1 MMSKNLQTTWKMGP
15 VLDVNVVSLT
25 KHSLIES
32 NILTVTGTAQ
42 IRIIEK
48 MKPNLNSSIKNVNF
62 RQIESLK
69 FNFYWPLQGVPDL
82 NLPFCRAFTQKLYQT
97 PNWYSQNVF
106 ESYTYLFKSFCFTS
120 NVFWPFQIGVW
131 NAQFL
136 RKCYL
141 KLQILIRDTLYIV
154 YR

>member
-1 MMSKNLQTTWKMGP
+1 MMSKNLQTIWKMGP

-69 FNFYWPLQGVPDL
+69 FNFYWPL
-82 NLPFCRAFTQKLYQT
+82 
-97 PNWYSQNVF
+97 
-106 ESYTYLFKSFCFTS
+106 
-120 NVFWPFQIGVW
+120 
-131 NAQFL
+131 
-136 RKCYL
+136 
-141 KLQILIRDTLYIV
+141 
-154 YR
+154 

>member
-1 MMSKNLQTTWKMGP
+1 MMSKNLQTIWRMGP

-69 FNFYWPLQGVPDL
+69 FNFYWPLQGVP
-82 NLPFCRAFTQKLYQT
+82 YQ
-97 PNWYSQNVF
+97 
-106 ESYTYLFKSFCFTS
+106 YLQ
-120 NVFWPFQIGVW
+120 FQI
-131 NAQFL
+131 AFA
-136 RKCYL
+136 K
-141 KLQILIRDTLYIV
+141 KL
-154 YR
+154 